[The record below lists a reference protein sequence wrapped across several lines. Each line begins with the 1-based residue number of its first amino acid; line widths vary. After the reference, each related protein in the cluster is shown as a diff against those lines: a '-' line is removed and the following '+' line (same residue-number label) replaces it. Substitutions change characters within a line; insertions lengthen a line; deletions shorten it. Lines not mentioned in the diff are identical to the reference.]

1 MNGKDAFY
9 LYPNVAEAEDAAD
22 PSLAFSYA

>member
-1 MNGKDAFY
+1 MNGEDAFY
-9 LYPNVAEAEDAAD
+9 LYPNVVKAEDAAD